1 MKCVILKGYL
11 DLWIL
16 NSGMFTCEWKDNIDT
31 NGALVMARNHWII
44 FFNPIASPHGLVC
57 FILSSFI
64 LFSLSFLFFL
74 FVLFFILSKPAT
86 DESTWVLLGFYPEKD
101 GAQTDPC
108 MSDVGHTVHGAGLPA
123 SVWHHCSPCLPTGG
137 VVGD

>member
-1 MKCVILKGYL
+1 MNGRTTL
-11 DLWIL
+11 
-16 NSGMFTCEWKDNIDT
+16 TQT
-31 NGALVMARNHWII
+31 GALVMARNHWII

-57 FILSSFI
+57 FILSSFH
-64 LFSLSFLFFL
+64 
-74 FVLFFILSKPAT
+74 FVFIFPVVVFLSKPAT

-108 MSDVGHTVHGAGLPA
+108 MLDVGHTVHGAGSLA
-123 SVWHHCSPCLPTGG
+123 SVWHCCSPCLPTGG

>member
-16 NSGMFTCEWKDNIDT
+16 NSGMFTYEWKDNIDT
-31 NGALVMARNHWII
+31 NRCSSHGKKPLDHLFQPHCIAPWVSLFRLVFLS
-44 FFNPIASPHGLVC
+44 FFF
-57 FILSSFI
+57 FI
-64 LFSLSFLFFL
+64 FLFF
-74 FVLFFILSKPAT
+74 FFLSKPAT

-101 GAQTDPC
+101 GVQTDPC
-108 MSDVGHTVHGAGLPA
+108 MSDVGHTVHGAGSTA
-123 SVWHHCSPCLPTGG
+123 SAWHRCSPCLPTGG

>member
-11 DLWIL
+11 DLWML
-16 NSGMFTCEWKDNIDT
+16 NSGVFTYEWKDNIDT
-31 NGALVMARNHWII
+31 NRCSSHGKKPLDHLFQPHCIAPWVSLFHLV
-44 FFNPIASPHGLVC
+44 F
-57 FILSSFI
+57 
-64 LFSLSFLFFL
+64 LSFFL
-74 FVLFFILSKPAT
+74 YFSCCFCFLSKPAT

-108 MSDVGHTVHGAGLPA
+108 MSDVGHTVHGAGSLA
-123 SVWHHCSPCLPTGG
+123 SVWHCCSPCLPTGG

>member
-1 MKCVILKGYL
+1 M
-11 DLWIL
+11 
-16 NSGMFTCEWKDNIDT
+16 
-31 NGALVMARNHWII
+31 NGRTTLTQTGVLVMARNHWII

-57 FILSSFI
+57 FILSSLTFFFFVFI
-64 LFSLSFLFFL
+64 FF
-74 FVLFFILSKPAT
+74 LSKPAT

-108 MSDVGHTVHGAGLPA
+108 MTDVGHKVHGAGSPT
-123 SVWHHCSPCLPTGG
+123 SVWHRCSPCLPTGG